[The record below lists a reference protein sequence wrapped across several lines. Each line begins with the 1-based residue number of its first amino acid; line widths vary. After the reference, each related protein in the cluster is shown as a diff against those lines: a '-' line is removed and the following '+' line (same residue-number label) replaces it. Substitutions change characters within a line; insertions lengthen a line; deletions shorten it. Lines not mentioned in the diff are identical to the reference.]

1 MSYIFKVD
9 HSFYEKQNINISF
22 KNIQSTEDIII
33 FDFTEVQNFY
43 PYDDIDVDVFGI
55 FYKLHKKLQNHKAK
69 VFYICSDLNSKHR
82 YDKFNDIVKNNKK
95 FEIINYPFFNLPEFV
110 DIDISS
116 IKKNKNFC
124 LLSYEPKIIRLMI
137 LDFFYENSNFLY
149 SCAPFYKSRNT
160 FSKLYAPSYP
170 YRWDVKKEKIQIF
183 DQYGNNRFVHTINS
197 SISDKII
204 FPNGFYLPENSKKLD
219 KLDNKC
225 FYDKIIPDS
234 NLMTCCDLILESYV
248 TGDSIFFTEK
258 TWKSI
263 LHERPFL
270 LFGSKKQN
278 NTLNYLGFELYEELF
293 DYSFDLFDGNKKLFS
308 FIDQVEKYLN
318 LDSNFF
324 NYEIHNNI
332 KEKILFNKNIIL
344 NLYKLNYYNNILDF
358 VINLKPFEIQK
369 ISKKNSNS
377 IINFFIGKHI
387 DV

>member
-43 PYDDIDVDVFGI
+43 PYDDIDVDISGI

-82 YDKFNDIVKNNKK
+82 YDKFNGIVKNNKK

-160 FSKLYAPSYP
+160 FSKLYAPFYP

-183 DQYGNNRFVHTINS
+183 DQYGNNSFVHTINS

-204 FPNGFYLPENSKKLD
+204 FPNGFYLPENFKKLD
-219 KLDNKC
+219 KLDNKI

-278 NTLNYLGFELYEELF
+278 NTLNNLGFELYEELF

-344 NLYKLNYYNNILDF
+344 NLYKLNDYNNILDF